1 MFMQE
6 NLEFR
11 INKTKKLFDN
21 ADYVLIG
28 AGAGLS
34 TAGGFEYGGKN
45 FEKYF
50 SDFGKKYGF
59 KDMYS
64 GGFCPYKTLEEKWAY
79 WSRYVYVNRYKNQ
92 NPNKL
97 YKQLFE
103 LIKNKNYFVVTTN
116 VDHQF
121 QLAGFDKNKI
131 FYMQGDYGLFQCEI
145 PCHNKTYD
153 NKETIFKMLVSQNFL
168 ERTESGYILA
178 DKSKWKMTIDTNLIP
193 KCPVCGRNMT
203 MNLRSDDTF
212 IQDEGWEKHAKL
224 YENFLKQVKDNDNLL
239 LMEFGVGY
247 NTPIIIKYPFE
258 KMTFLN
264 NNTNLIRFNKNY
276 AVCPKEIETKTILF
290 DENISVIL
298 SLLKKDN

>member
-1 MFMQE
+1 MRE
-6 NLEFR
+6 NLNDR
-11 INKTKKLFDN
+11 IEKTKELFES

-34 TAGGFEYGGKN
+34 TAGGFEYSGEN

-64 GGFCPYKTLEEKWAY
+64 GGFNPYKTLEEKWAF
-79 WSRYVYVNRYKNQ
+79 WSRYIYVNRYLSEKA
-92 NPNKL
+92 NPL
-97 YKQLFE
+97 YKSLFE
-103 LIKNKNYFVVTTN
+103 LIKNKNYFVITTN

-121 QLAGFDKNKI
+121 QLSGFDKNKI
-131 FYMQGDYGLFQCEI
+131 FYMQGDYGLFQCEV

-153 NKETIFKMLVSQNFL
+153 NKELVFQMLLSQNFL
-168 ERTESGYILA
+168 EKTQNGYKIT
-178 DKSKWKMTIDTNLIP
+178 DKSMWKMQIDSSLIP

-203 MNLRSDDTF
+203 MNLRADDTF

-224 YENFLKQVKDNDNLL
+224 YEEFLEKEKDKKLL

-258 KMTFLN
+258 RMTYLN
-264 NNTNLIRFNKNY
+264 ENTNLIRFNKDY
-276 AVCPKEIETKTILF
+276 AICSKEISNKTILF
-290 DENISVIL
+290 DESIEMIL
-298 SLLKKDN
+298 SKLKK